1 MLLDQ
6 NMQSELLRDLSTE
19 VQDLVVGG
27 GKSTPYIVG
36 KGGPGIVDVTDGV
49 VGVVGGLG
57 ILDDAGNIIN
67 ADDDKYNKNEPPVL
81 YGQGK
86 PGLVLPKPL

>member
-36 KGGPGIVDVTDGV
+36 KG
-49 VGVVGGLG
+49 
-57 ILDDAGNIIN
+57 
-67 ADDDKYNKNEPPVL
+67 
-81 YGQGK
+81 
-86 PGLVLPKPL
+86 